1 MLPNFRTSAYD
12 LGRVLLTVCVTA
24 GFAATS
30 ASASDDRFPFVHPV
44 PPAPVAKAQPD
55 PKIAPAATRHNR
67 HKEMTRKLS
76 AEKKVAEKLPP
87 GPLQVVISIRKQQLT
102 LFAGGRP
109 VAHSQVSTG
118 VPGHPT
124 PQGVFS
130 VLEKQIYHES
140 NIYSAAP
147 MPFMQRIT
155 WSGVAMHQGVV
166 PNHPA
171 SHGCIR
177 LPAEFARRLWGMTKV
192 GARVIIAQD
201 EVALHDISSNRLF
214 TTLPQVTAEAHPA
227 RVRVADQRRPTDA
240 PLNGSAATAESEEA
254 RIERAIDDMV
264 GAGRA
269 QAETAVQT
277 TDAPPRLFEK
287 PAAVAAEKDPMLRPA
302 RSRSISAASSA
313 SCLCARASLRS
324 SMRR

>member
-44 PPAPVAKAQPD
+44 PTAPVAKAQPD

-130 VLEKQIYHES
+130 VLEKQIYHRVQHLQRGADAVH
-140 NIYSAAP
+140 AAHH
-147 MPFMQRIT
+147 MVRRCDA
-155 WSGVAMHQGVV
+155 SGRRAEPPGLAWL
-166 PNHPA
+166 HP
-171 SHGCIR
+171 
-177 LPAEFARRLWGMTKV
+177 PAG
-192 GARVIIAQD
+192 
-201 EVALHDISSNRLF
+201 
-214 TTLPQVTAEAHPA
+214 
-227 RVRVADQRRPTDA
+227 
-240 PLNGSAATAESEEA
+240 
-254 RIERAIDDMV
+254 
-264 GAGRA
+264 
-269 QAETAVQT
+269 
-277 TDAPPRLFEK
+277 
-287 PAAVAAEKDPMLRPA
+287 
-302 RSRSISAASSA
+302 
-313 SCLCARASLRS
+313 
-324 SMRR
+324 